1 MFEEINNKYNY
12 CFNEDTHCN
21 NFFSHSEIIDLFS
34 SENIPENFIKRA
46 EKDQTGIIYTLFGV
60 WFYLVEKDYK
70 ASYFYYS
77 KGIKL
82 NCILAYWDVIHISE
96 FNENFYLPLER
107 KLEYA
112 KKIFFSKQNFK
123 GKYYLLFNVLYI
135 KHCNT
140 LTLETIEKLSKII
153 DAGIKNGDILC
164 LKDKIEM
171 LVSNMRI
178 EEAKKYLDD
187 FLNNFSDQ
195 EIFIELKE
203 KITESEKL
211 LEKFNSLI
219 AY

>member
-12 CFNEDTHCN
+12 CFHEDTHCN
-21 NFFSHSEIIDLFS
+21 NFFSPSEIIDLFNF
-34 SENIPENFIKRA
+34 ENIPENFIKRA
-46 EKDQTGIIYTLFGV
+46 EKDPTGIIYTLFGV
-60 WFYLVEKDYK
+60 WFYLVEKNYK

-82 NCILAYWDVIHISE
+82 NCILAYWDVIHLSE
-96 FNENFYLPLER
+96 FNEIFYLPIER
-107 KLEYA
+107 KLQYA
-112 KKIFFSKQNFK
+112 KIIFFSRQNFK
-123 GKYYLLFNVLYI
+123 GKYYLLFSVLYI

-178 EEAKKYLDD
+178 EEAKKYLND
-187 FLNNFSDQ
+187 FSNNISDQ

-203 KITESEKL
+203 KISNSEKL

>member
-12 CFNEDTHCN
+12 FFHEDTHCN
-21 NFFSHSEIIDLFS
+21 KYFSPSEIINLF
-34 SENIPENFIKRA
+34 NFNFIPENFIKRA
-46 EKDQTGIIYTLFGV
+46 EKDPTGIIYTLFGV
-60 WFYLVEKDYK
+60 WFFLVEKDYK
-70 ASYFYYS
+70 ASYYYYF

-96 FNENFYLPLER
+96 FNENFYLPLEK

-112 KKIFFSKQNFK
+112 KIIYFSRQNFK
-123 GKYYLLFNVLYI
+123 GKYYLLFSVLYI

-140 LTLETIEKLSKII
+140 LTLDKIEKLSKII

-187 FLNNFSDQ
+187 FSNNFSDQ
-195 EIFIELKE
+195 EKLLELKA
-203 KITESEKL
+203 KISESEKL
-211 LEKFNSLI
+211 SEKFNSLI